1 MSTDLGSEVWVQELL
16 ALAGWAVAVVSII
29 LLVVGFVMLI
39 RSMKK
44 ASALRVRSHVVSI
57 VFSVF
62 MLIVNVLFLSS
73 AVNPLLAGLAFVLGL
88 GFGFL
93 WGLTTRLTLQG
104 KQVLGKRSIL
114 FVLFWLFSLALTYAL
129 SLLASRQAVS
139 FGLGSVFFSAGTA
152 IGTNLN
158 LVLRIAWKRARG

>member
-1 MSTDLGSEVWVQELL
+1 MSTDVGSEVWVQELL
-16 ALAGWAVAVVSII
+16 ALAGWAVAVVSTIM
-29 LLVVGFVMLI
+29 LVVGFVMLI

-57 VFSVF
+57 VFSVL

-139 FGLGSVFFSAGTA
+139 IGFGSVFFSAGTA

>member
-1 MSTDLGSEVWVQELL
+1 MSTDVGSEVWVQELL
-16 ALAGWAVAVVSII
+16 ALAGWAVAVVSTIM
-29 LLVVGFVMLI
+29 LVVGFVMLI

-57 VFSVF
+57 VFSVL